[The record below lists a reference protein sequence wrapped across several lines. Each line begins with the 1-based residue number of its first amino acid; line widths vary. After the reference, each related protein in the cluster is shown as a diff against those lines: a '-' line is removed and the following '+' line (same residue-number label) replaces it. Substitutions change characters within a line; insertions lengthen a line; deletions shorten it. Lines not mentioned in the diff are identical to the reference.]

1 MRALNGLCKELAIQA
16 LNVFVQNP
24 TTYSAEKGFSVL
36 VDIKTKKRSCL
47 LNETLDDLMRGGGG
61 GGGGL
66 WSKKLSLTDLILF
79 PEICSS
85 KRVISS
91 LPLDMNKTLKKFC
104 CYLNIFFSFLK

>member
-1 MRALNGLCKELAIQA
+1 MDFKSFGVQQPPRAFGSYCQKRFLSASVFWSLKHAEFWMRALNGLCKELAIQA

-61 GGGGL
+61 
-66 WSKKLSLTDLILF
+66 DLEQEVE
-79 PEICSS
+79 P
-85 KRVISS
+85 
-91 LPLDMNKTLKKFC
+91 N
-104 CYLNIFFSFLK
+104 